1 MDSSKDVFQIAA
13 IALLV
18 FAIATIYY
26 HREGL
31 MDKMRHV
38 NLKDAVYGVAQAFTS
53 EGYECDR
60 YNSNTAF
67 PSDWLG

>member
-1 MDSSKDVFQIAA
+1 MDCSKDVFQIAA
-13 IALLV
+13 ITLML
-18 FAIATIYY
+18 FAIANMYY
-26 HREGL
+26 HRDGL

-38 NLKDAVYGVAQAFTS
+38 SLSNSIYGVAQPIP

-60 YNSNTAF
+60 YNSTTAF